1 MQQSITVVQIISLL
15 SCSSIG
21 LECDLCLQLF
31 EYYIVML
38 NMLYDWHMSHIFKKI
53 KKKNKYKICGNAIV
67 YHIISLY
74 K

>member
-38 NMLYDWHMSHIFKKI
+38 NMLYDWTCHIFSRKL
-53 KKKNKYKICGNAIV
+53 KKKKRYV
-67 YHIISLY
+67 VML
-74 K
+74 